1 MGRDDLAKIADFQRR
16 ALSLVCLALLCYI
29 ESFDAAEIRILPTQ
43 TVGAMLMKIPF
54 CVDKCILRRTA
65 RGNVDENSCLMSVK
79 IFCVGLLGAML
90 MKNLLSK
97 HFIVRNY
104 IIKTFSREENTFTR

>member
-1 MGRDDLAKIADFQRR
+1 MPAGPDFRYTNFSGGRGF
-16 ALSLVCLALLCYI
+16 
-29 ESFDAAEIRILPTQ
+29 RILPTHTFRVAVTVAFYLHKLFGWPGFCILSTQ

-90 MKNLLSK
+90 MKMVVL
-97 HFIVRNY
+97 R
-104 IIKTFSREENTFTR
+104 R